1 MGEVVFC
8 HNLQRLLKDLPQLN
22 RLVICR
28 KEVMRGILPST
39 PLNLVY
45 LLFYFQGLEV
55 VELGLMRLEF
65 GVELVLASLFLI
77 EAEHRVQMMLGA
89 VLTVSFLSKST
100 TLPPLSPVAR

>member
-1 MGEVVFC
+1 
-8 HNLQRLLKDLPQLN
+8 
-22 RLVICR
+22 
-28 KEVMRGILPST
+28 
-39 PLNLVY
+39 
-45 LLFYFQGLEV
+45 
-55 VELGLMRLEF
+55 MRLEF